1 MEFSIRCQ
9 CGREIEVASPEAGT
23 DVACVCGLVVEVP
36 SLAEL
41 RRATGPDAAEPPDAE
56 LAPDDAA
63 DRPPREF
70 MMPLHAE
77 PQLRR
82 RIHPEAFFHFALAA
96 ARATKEHFD
105 ELPPLQGMDLQVAC
119 ALLPDGNR
127 ILSIQSCPDDVSA
140 EVLRKLAQRL
150 EELPAPPVREGPVA
164 FVSRSMVADGCDRM
178 PVTFDFPFAECGA
191 VPESLDDV
199 LMRIGGLA
207 PDAPAV
213 PNSPLKKGG
222 LSWRR
227 RLACALPQARRLW
240 PRLLRWVSGLFT
252 GQRTRSARQ
261 RRIPSL
267 LAGLSVGDTAART
280 GAAGRSTDDD
290 RQRDRDHA
298 RRADRHKR
306 RGEFKQAIAAYDK
319 QIELEPGDVEVL
331 VARAEAC
338 YLDGQQDQALAG
350 YDEVLRL
357 NPDHA
362 AALNNRGMI
371 HMERESWGRALADLD
386 EALRLDPLSPSL
398 HVNRARIHLARE
410 NARRALDDLNNAVRL
425 DPHHDDA
432 YALRGLVHRQLA
444 SQEESSRKEPA
455 AEDPAVTDF
464 SAAIR
469 INPESA
475 WLYARRA
482 EARMA
487 RGETEHVLAD
497 CNRAIELDAECSLA
511 FGLRGVV
518 HQQTD
523 EPDQAVEDCTEAIRL
538 GLEVADV
545 YFSRSV
551 VYFDRDDLSRA
562 LADCTRALELDPD
575 HISGHNGRGLIRA
588 QMGLALE
595 AIEDYAAAIRLAPKW
610 PIPYLNR
617 GNLYGM
623 QGDHDRA
630 LEDFDEAIRL
640 DPEFAPSYYSR
651 ANAWGGKGEFAR
663 AIEDCDEAIRL
674 DPEFAPAFYCR
685 GMAWD
690 HLGVHGEAIFNF
702 NDAIRLYPTFGPAFA
717 GRGNVWV
724 KQGDYD
730 KAIDDYREAI
740 NRHPGAAGQLEE
752 IDEDYAAKAI
762 AAGLAESEPGIG
774 NLTLAVYLAQ
784 HESLDAAMEHCEA
797 ALREL
802 PVDAILSTAVA
813 VLRHCQEQLTDE
825 HVELVS
831 SWFDRAIKV
840 DPDCKAVQLQLA
852 LFRDLEHRYDE
863 LDGIYRRLLERDDL
877 SEQER
882 ALTRNNLAYFLAVQ
896 QRDGKE
902 ALEMI
907 ELAIEVIGPVPE
919 LLDTRA
925 MAQLICGNAEAAVAD
940 LQRVV
945 ANGPSGIRYYHL
957 SAAHLAAGD
966 RQAARDAF
974 DTAREEHQLSPEQIP
989 GYEQETYRKLVDALD
1004 AL

>member
-1 MEFSIRCQ
+1 MEFSIRCR
-9 CGREIEVASPEAGT
+9 CDREIEVAASEAGT
-23 DVACVCGLVVEVP
+23 DVTCTCGLVVEVP

-41 RRATGPDAAEPPDAE
+41 HQAAEPVAAEPPDDE
-56 LAPDDAA
+56 PAPDDVA

-77 PQLRR
+77 PQLRQ
-82 RIHPEAFFHFALAA
+82 RIHPEAFFHFAMAA

-105 ELPPLQGMDLQVAC
+105 ASPPDRGMDLQVAC

-140 EVLRKLAQRL
+140 ELLRKLAERL
-150 EELPAPPVREGPVA
+150 EELPAPPVRQRPVA
-164 FVSRSMVADGCDRM
+164 FVSRSMVAGGCERM
-178 PVTFDFPFAECGA
+178 PVTFDFPFAESGA

-199 LMRIGGLA
+199 LMQIGGLV
-207 PDAPAV
+207 PDV
-213 PNSPLKKGG
+213 PNSQLEKAGS
-222 LSWRR
+222 SWRR
-227 RLACALPQARRLW
+227 RLACSLPQASRLW
-240 PRLLRWVSGLFT
+240 LRLLRWISGPCTAL
-252 GQRTRSARQ
+252 RTRSSSRRQ
-261 RRIPSL
+261 IPSL
-267 LAGLSVGDTAART
+267 LAGLSVEATAART
-280 GAAGRSTDDD
+280 DVADTSTDDD
-290 RQRDRDHA
+290 RQRDWDHA
-298 RRADRHKR
+298 RRADRHKQ
-306 RGEFKQAIAAYDK
+306 RGEFKQAIAEYDK
-319 QIELEPGDVEVL
+319 QIELKPGDVEVL

-338 YLDGQQDQALAG
+338 YLDDQQDRALAG
-350 YDEVLRL
+350 YDEALRL
-357 NPDHA
+357 DPDHA

-371 HMERESWGRALADLD
+371 QMERENWDRALADLD
-386 EALRLDPLSPSL
+386 GALRLDPLSPSL

-410 NARRALDDLNNAVRL
+410 KPRRALDDLNEAVRL
-425 DPHHDDA
+425 DPHYDDA

-444 SQEESSRKEPA
+444 PREESLRKKPE
-455 AEDPAVTDF
+455 AEDPAVADF
-464 SAAIR
+464 AAAIR

-487 RGETEHVLAD
+487 RGETEHVMAD
-497 CNRAIELDAECSLA
+497 CNRAIELDKECSLA
-511 FGLRGVV
+511 YGLRGVV
-518 HQQTD
+518 HQQAD
-523 EPDQAVEDCTEAIRL
+523 EPDQAVEDCSEAIRL

-551 VYFDRDDLSRA
+551 VYFDRDELSRA
-562 LADCTRALELDPD
+562 LSDCTRALELDPD

-630 LEDFDEAIRL
+630 LEDFNEAIRL

-690 HLGVHGEAIFNF
+690 QLGVHGEAIFNF

-717 GRGNVWV
+717 GRGNVRV

-813 VLRHCQEQLTDE
+813 VLRHCQDEITDE
-825 HVELVS
+825 HLVQVS
-831 SWFDRAIKV
+831 SWFDRAINV
-840 DPDCKAVQLQLA
+840 DPDSKTVQLQLA
-852 LFRDLEHRYDE
+852 LFRDLEERYDE
-863 LDGIYRRLLERDDL
+863 LDKIYRRLLKRDDL

-896 QRDGKE
+896 HRDGKE
-902 ALEMI
+902 ALEMV
-907 ELAIEVIGPVPE
+907 EQAIEVIGPVPE

-925 MAQLICGNAEAAVAD
+925 MAQLTCGNADVAVSD

-957 SAAHLAAGD
+957 AAAQLAAGN
-966 RQAARDAF
+966 RQAAEAALG
-974 DTAREEHQLSPEQIP
+974 TAREEHQLAAEQIP
-989 GYEQETYRKLVDALD
+989 GYEQKAYQELVDALG
-1004 AL
+1004 AF